1 MLHTCST
8 GTRTSGIVAVVAVAV
23 AVAVAVVVVVVVVV
37 VVAAVVAVLVEAG
50 AAGLVDN
57 DFYTHQIL
65 RRFTQLL
72 SSAATVNTFGR
83 E

>member
-23 AVAVAVVVVVVVVV
+23 AVAVVVAVVVVVV